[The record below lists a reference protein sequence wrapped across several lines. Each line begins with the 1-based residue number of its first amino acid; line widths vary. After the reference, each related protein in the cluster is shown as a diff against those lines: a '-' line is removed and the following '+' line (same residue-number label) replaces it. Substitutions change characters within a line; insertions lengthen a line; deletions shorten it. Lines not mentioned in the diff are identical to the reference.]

1 METAFMIMGI
11 IFATII
17 LVRELQDKSSTLRC
31 VVLSFLVLMTG
42 VLGFIG
48 WLAFRY
54 WELRTGR
61 HID

>member
-11 IFATII
+11 IFATIV

-42 VLGFIG
+42 